1 MFSIRDLAASAGG
14 KVLRSGEGT
23 PTGCAVDSRRVT
35 AGDVFFALPGART
48 DGHAFLDDAFRRGAV
63 AAVVLPS
70 RPLPPSARNVIV
82 VADVLAALHAVAR
95 AWRARFRIP
104 LVAITGSNGKT
115 TTRNLLT
122 HLLDGSFVV
131 YSPPENYNSEIGLP
145 AALASM
151 PAETQVGVFEL
162 GAEKPGDIA
171 SLADLLGPT
180 SAVVTSVGES
190 HLGGLGSLD
199 AVAAEKWSLV
209 DALPADGPAF
219 VNVDSSPLRAL
230 AVASSRPGLVTVG
243 LEDGAVRGRLVRAVP
258 SLEVEVADP
267 PLRLSTPLLGAHNAT
282 NLLLAAACAHRMEVP
297 LHRIEERATT
307 FALVPHRMQPRGARF
322 GVILDDTYNANPSSM
337 TAALDVL
344 AAYGGAGARRVFVY
358 GDMSGLGSI
367 ETARHREIAELA
379 ARLGI
384 DEVYPVGE
392 RATAACRATTSLPAT
407 FVVRELLASHV
418 AERLKGQRNAVVLVK
433 GSHDVGLD
441 RFVEDLLQ
449 ASSSST

>member
-1 MFSIRDLAASAGG
+1 MLSIRDLVASTGG
-14 KVLRSGEGT
+14 RLLRAGEGA
-23 PTGCAVDSRRVT
+23 PTGCAVDSRRVA

-63 AAVVLPS
+63 AAVVLAS
-70 RPLPPSARNVIV
+70 KPLPASARNVIV
-82 VADVLAALHAVAR
+82 VGDVLAALHAAAR

-115 TTRNLLT
+115 TTRNLLA
-122 HLLDGSFVV
+122 HLLGGSFVV

-151 PAETQVGVFEL
+151 PDETEVGVFEL

-171 SLADLLGPT
+171 ELAGLLGPT
-180 SAVVTSVGES
+180 SAAVTSVGES

-199 AVAAEKWSLV
+199 AVAVEKWSLV
-209 DALPADGPAF
+209 DALPADAPAF
-219 VNVDSSPLRAL
+219 VNVDSPHLRAL
-230 AVASSRPGLVTVG
+230 AAASSRPGLVTVG
-243 LEDGAVRGRLVRAVP
+243 LEGGAVRGRLIRAVP
-258 SLEVEVADP
+258 RLEVDVADP

-282 NLLLAAACAHRMEVP
+282 NLLLAAACACRMGVP
-297 LHRIEERATT
+297 PRRIEERAATL
-307 FALVPHRMQPRGARF
+307 APVPHRMQPRAARF
-322 GVILDDTYNANPSSM
+322 GVVLDDTYNANPSSM
-337 TAALDVL
+337 AAALHVL

-358 GDMSGLGSI
+358 GDMSALGSI
-367 ETARHREIAELA
+367 ETTRHREIAELA

-392 RATAACRATTSLPAT
+392 RATAACRATGSPPAA
-407 FVVRELLASHV
+407 FIARDRLAAHV
-418 AERLKGQRNAVVLVK
+418 AEQLSGGANAVVLVK

-441 RFVEDLLQ
+441 RFVLDLLQ
-449 ASSSST
+449 ASPST